1 MGSEAASSLSAA
13 ECRDLRRAA
22 GLMIPAD
29 DTFRIPG
36 ADDQLIQ
43 DDILRSLGRDLPQVR
58 AALAE
63 LNAIAGRSF
72 GDLDDAAAEAA
83 VQALHKKASPASVVL
98 GRVVLSCYYRDDRV
112 LISLGVEPRPPFP
125 KGHEV
130 EQGDWSLLDKVK
142 ARAPFWRDPEQQT
155 RDA

>member
-22 GLMIPAD
+22 GLMIPASAE
-29 DTFRIPG
+29 FGVPG
-36 ADDQLIQ
+36 ADDQPIY

-63 LNAIAGRSF
+63 LNEIAGGQF
-72 GDLDDAAAEAA
+72 GDLDDDAAEAA
-83 VQALHKKASPASVVL
+83 VQALHKKASAASVVF
-98 GRVVLSCYYRDDRV
+98 GRVILSCYYRDDRV
-112 LISLGVEPRPPFP
+112 LVSLGVEPRPPFP
-125 KGHEV
+125 KGHVV

-142 ARAPFWRDPEQQT
+142 ARAPFWRDPG
-155 RDA
+155 DA

>member
-1 MGSEAASSLSAA
+1 MGSEAADSLSAA

-22 GLMIPAD
+22 GLMIPASAE
-29 DTFRIPG
+29 FGVPG
-36 ADDQLIQ
+36 ADDQPIY

-63 LNAIAGRSF
+63 LNAIAGGSF
-72 GDLDDAAAEAA
+72 GDLDDDAAEAA
-83 VQALHKKASPASVVL
+83 VQALHKKASPASVVF
-98 GRVVLSCYYRDDRV
+98 GRVILSCYYRDDRV
-112 LISLGVEPRPPFP
+112 LVSLGVEPRAPFP

-142 ARAPFWRDPEQQT
+142 TRAPFWRDPEKSLG
-155 RDA
+155 DA